1 MKFMSKLNKSGSKNV
16 EVVKNTSRSVKS
28 LIVGASAVLGATAS
42 QAVVTFD
49 ASTQSFGGTF
59 DLAPYYSAIGI
70 VITAIAVVA
79 AIKLAVGQF
88 KRV

>member
-1 MKFMSKLNKSGSKNV
+1 MNFLKKLGLSALGLLGLVNTANAAVAFDNVSK
-16 EVVKNTSRSVKS
+16 
-28 LIVGASAVLGATAS
+28 
-42 QAVVTFD
+42 
-49 ASTQSFGGTF
+49 SFTGEF